1 MFEVSY
7 SEFVAIFQV
16 ILIDLILAGD
26 NAIVV
31 GMAAAGVAPEYR
43 KKVILYGI
51 GLAVIMRIIFAGIT
65 IQLLNIVGLA
75 LVGGLLLL
83 WVCWKLYRDLR
94 LEAEAKVALDAGG
107 DASTADVRDSSPKA
121 QKTLRAA
128 VIQVAIADISMSLDN
143 VLAVAGAANNHMT
156 ALIIGL
162 AFSVILM
169 GIGATLIARLLQ
181 KYQWIGYIG
190 LLLIEA
196 GILEPEQLE
205 QALLKQS
212 KEPNSGYIGEVLISA
227 GLIDEKTRNRFLSQQ
242 LHIPTV
248 ELGHFE
254 VDRSVLGMIPE
265 RIVREYNVLPI
276 FKLNNTL
283 SVAIVDP
290 IDSDPINA
298 ARNASG
304 LKAEPLI
311 VTANE
316 LQSAIDIY
324 YGMSTL
330 TSFEDEDIGIDDID
344 DTRIVQLVDNIIE
357 SSARY
362 RSSDIHIETRESDIR
377 VRFRIDGKLVDFQNL
392 PVSIFS
398 RDKKVMF
405 NSSKAFFSNNW

>member
-94 LEAEAKVALDAGG
+94 LEAEAQVALEVGG
-107 DASTADVRDSSPKA
+107 GGPATDVGDISPVA

-181 KYQWIGYIG
+181 KYHWIGYIG
-190 LLLIEA
+190 LLLIVYVAAVMIWRGSNE
-196 GILEPEQLE
+196 
-205 QALLKQS
+205 LL
-212 KEPNSGYIGEVLISA
+212 VLA
-227 GLIDEKTRNRFLSQQ
+227 GL
-242 LHIPTV
+242 
-248 ELGHFE
+248 
-254 VDRSVLGMIPE
+254 
-265 RIVREYNVLPI
+265 
-276 FKLNNTL
+276 
-283 SVAIVDP
+283 
-290 IDSDPINA
+290 
-298 ARNASG
+298 
-304 LKAEPLI
+304 
-311 VTANE
+311 
-316 LQSAIDIY
+316 
-324 YGMSTL
+324 
-330 TSFEDEDIGIDDID
+330 
-344 DTRIVQLVDNIIE
+344 
-357 SSARY
+357 
-362 RSSDIHIETRESDIR
+362 
-377 VRFRIDGKLVDFQNL
+377 
-392 PVSIFS
+392 
-398 RDKKVMF
+398 
-405 NSSKAFFSNNW
+405 

>member
-1 MFEVSY
+1 MSFTAFFNMFEVSY

-190 LLLIEA
+190 LLLILYVA
-196 GILEPEQLE
+196 
-205 QALLKQS
+205 ALMIWRGSHELF
-212 KEPNSGYIGEVLISA
+212 VLA
-227 GLIDEKTRNRFLSQQ
+227 GL
-242 LHIPTV
+242 
-248 ELGHFE
+248 
-254 VDRSVLGMIPE
+254 
-265 RIVREYNVLPI
+265 
-276 FKLNNTL
+276 
-283 SVAIVDP
+283 
-290 IDSDPINA
+290 
-298 ARNASG
+298 
-304 LKAEPLI
+304 
-311 VTANE
+311 
-316 LQSAIDIY
+316 
-324 YGMSTL
+324 
-330 TSFEDEDIGIDDID
+330 
-344 DTRIVQLVDNIIE
+344 
-357 SSARY
+357 
-362 RSSDIHIETRESDIR
+362 
-377 VRFRIDGKLVDFQNL
+377 
-392 PVSIFS
+392 
-398 RDKKVMF
+398 
-405 NSSKAFFSNNW
+405 

>member
-94 LEAEAKVALDAGG
+94 LEAEAQVGLKTGG
-107 DASTADVRDSSPKA
+107 GGPAADVGDTSPVA

-190 LLLIEA
+190 LLLIVYVAAAMIWRGSNE
-196 GILEPEQLE
+196 
-205 QALLKQS
+205 LL
-212 KEPNSGYIGEVLISA
+212 VLA
-227 GLIDEKTRNRFLSQQ
+227 GL
-242 LHIPTV
+242 
-248 ELGHFE
+248 
-254 VDRSVLGMIPE
+254 
-265 RIVREYNVLPI
+265 
-276 FKLNNTL
+276 
-283 SVAIVDP
+283 
-290 IDSDPINA
+290 
-298 ARNASG
+298 
-304 LKAEPLI
+304 
-311 VTANE
+311 
-316 LQSAIDIY
+316 
-324 YGMSTL
+324 
-330 TSFEDEDIGIDDID
+330 
-344 DTRIVQLVDNIIE
+344 
-357 SSARY
+357 
-362 RSSDIHIETRESDIR
+362 
-377 VRFRIDGKLVDFQNL
+377 
-392 PVSIFS
+392 
-398 RDKKVMF
+398 
-405 NSSKAFFSNNW
+405 

>member
-181 KYQWIGYIG
+181 KHQWIGYVG
-190 LLLIEA
+190 LLLIVYVAAVMIWRGSNE
-196 GILEPEQLE
+196 
-205 QALLKQS
+205 LL
-212 KEPNSGYIGEVLISA
+212 VLA
-227 GLIDEKTRNRFLSQQ
+227 GL
-242 LHIPTV
+242 
-248 ELGHFE
+248 
-254 VDRSVLGMIPE
+254 
-265 RIVREYNVLPI
+265 
-276 FKLNNTL
+276 
-283 SVAIVDP
+283 
-290 IDSDPINA
+290 
-298 ARNASG
+298 
-304 LKAEPLI
+304 
-311 VTANE
+311 
-316 LQSAIDIY
+316 
-324 YGMSTL
+324 
-330 TSFEDEDIGIDDID
+330 
-344 DTRIVQLVDNIIE
+344 
-357 SSARY
+357 
-362 RSSDIHIETRESDIR
+362 
-377 VRFRIDGKLVDFQNL
+377 
-392 PVSIFS
+392 
-398 RDKKVMF
+398 
-405 NSSKAFFSNNW
+405 

>member
-190 LLLIEA
+190 LLLILYVA
-196 GILEPEQLE
+196 
-205 QALLKQS
+205 ALMIWRGSHELF
-212 KEPNSGYIGEVLISA
+212 VLA
-227 GLIDEKTRNRFLSQQ
+227 GL
-242 LHIPTV
+242 
-248 ELGHFE
+248 
-254 VDRSVLGMIPE
+254 
-265 RIVREYNVLPI
+265 
-276 FKLNNTL
+276 
-283 SVAIVDP
+283 
-290 IDSDPINA
+290 
-298 ARNASG
+298 
-304 LKAEPLI
+304 
-311 VTANE
+311 
-316 LQSAIDIY
+316 
-324 YGMSTL
+324 
-330 TSFEDEDIGIDDID
+330 
-344 DTRIVQLVDNIIE
+344 
-357 SSARY
+357 
-362 RSSDIHIETRESDIR
+362 
-377 VRFRIDGKLVDFQNL
+377 
-392 PVSIFS
+392 
-398 RDKKVMF
+398 
-405 NSSKAFFSNNW
+405 